1 MVKLLGR
8 IPTKQKYFATNKF
21 HTKISIGE
29 FSNYGNYTIINN
41 RSQNIAGY
49 VTLYVL
55 GQVGY
60 FSLLENTT
68 EYLRYYYHSQCFIA
82 KVLSDLSK

>member
-1 MVKLLGR
+1 MFIEYPQDENILLWTIFR
-8 IPTKQKYFATNKF
+8 QDIQWWIFQNC
-21 HTKISIGE
+21 
-29 FSNYGNYTIINN
+29 GNYTITNN
-41 RSQNIAGY
+41 RSHNIAGY

-60 FSLLENTT
+60 LSLLENTT